1 VIEREVLENQ
11 RQIGTPCGE
20 ELQIHVLRKDAGA
33 ELSGCNLRSTRV
45 DVLQMREHEAM
56 LESI

>member
-1 VIEREVLENQ
+1 VIEWEVLEDQ

-20 ELQIHVLRKDAGA
+20 ELQVQVLRKDAGA
-33 ELSGCNLRSTRV
+33 EFSGCNPRSTRV